1 MAKTQGHLSTH
12 RGKMA
17 TADDM
22 EKWETTEGMGI
33 DYECGAGKE
42 YEHEALPIRHIIS
55 AVIWG
60 LISIGCW
67 LGIFAVIHKV
77 WTRNLVGKSIPMKS
91 IYQVSLHVQT
101 L

>member
-1 MAKTQGHLSTH
+1 
-12 RGKMA
+12 MA

-67 LGIFAVIHKV
+67 IGIFAVIHKV
-77 WTRNLVGKSIPMKS
+77 WTWRL
-91 IYQVSLHVQT
+91 T
-101 L
+101 W

>member
-1 MAKTQGHLSTH
+1 MAI
-12 RGKMA
+12 
-17 TADDM
+17 ADDM

-42 YEHEALPIRHIIS
+42 YEHEALPIRHFIS

-67 LGIFAVIHKV
+67 IGIFAVSIGCWIGIFAVIHKV
-77 WTRNLVGKSIPMKS
+77 WIWRLTW
-91 IYQVSLHVQT
+91 
-101 L
+101 